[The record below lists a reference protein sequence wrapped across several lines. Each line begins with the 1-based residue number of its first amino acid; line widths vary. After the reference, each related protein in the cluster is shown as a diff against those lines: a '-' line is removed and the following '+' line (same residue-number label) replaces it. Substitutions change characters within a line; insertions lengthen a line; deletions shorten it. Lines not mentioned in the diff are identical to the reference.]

1 MNKTDNY
8 LDKHRMSKLLQDIG
22 FSDISIKSYNTSSI
36 NGFNKYILDIK
47 EDGTPYK
54 GVSSLYIEAVK

>member
-1 MNKTDNY
+1 
-8 LDKHRMSKLLQDIG
+8 MSKLLQDIG